1 MKHIKSYKEILNE
14 SINSRV
20 RSKIVKLL
28 KTQGIQHKVDYEY
41 SAGHFLVPTI
51 EAAEDIADA
60 IGDKFHVTI
69 LDRKGKE
76 GNTLVMITE
85 DVNEAIDYMEMDYNS
100 RKEILKKTF
109 PDLMEDSVKDYALK
123 TFKELP
129 PEMQKEIAEQYNV
142 ILKDQ

>member
-1 MKHIKSYKEILNE
+1 M
-14 SINSRV
+14 
-20 RSKIVKLL
+20 
-28 KTQGIQHKVDYEY
+28 
-41 SAGHFLVPTI
+41 PTI

-69 LDRKGKE
+69 LDRRGKE

-100 RKEILKKTF
+100 RKEILEKTF